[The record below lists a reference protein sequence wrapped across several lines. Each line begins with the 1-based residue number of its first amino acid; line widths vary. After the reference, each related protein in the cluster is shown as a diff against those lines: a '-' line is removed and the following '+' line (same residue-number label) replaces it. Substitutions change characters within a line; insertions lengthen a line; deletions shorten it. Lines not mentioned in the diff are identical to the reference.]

1 MHIRAYKHGILSSD
15 ILVQQ
20 RIYKM
25 IGFLLIQIQMVH
37 TILFATYFRVI
48 VSERQ

>member
-37 TILFATYFRVI
+37 TILFAAYFGVI